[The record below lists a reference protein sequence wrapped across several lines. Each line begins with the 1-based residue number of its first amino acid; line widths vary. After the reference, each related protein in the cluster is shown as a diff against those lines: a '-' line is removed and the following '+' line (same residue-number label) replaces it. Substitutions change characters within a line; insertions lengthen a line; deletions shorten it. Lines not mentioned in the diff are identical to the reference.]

1 MRRQPIFVRD
11 IHSLQRCTT
20 SPEPKR
26 HSIEQ
31 NLSLDSACCKT
42 RMGIKWT
49 VATPFFMCTELHTL
63 PTKGCTRHLQHLCS
77 QPCSDGDR
85 STYGTPEM
93 PSTKSLFSG
102 YPQTCSFPAVFHY
115 IRSLWSFLKSGS
127 CRKVSQ
133 QLDAVAK
140 VMLPAK
146 QATS

>member
-1 MRRQPIFVRD
+1 MRD

-93 PSTKSLFSG
+93 PIHQEPFLRVSPDLFLSSCLSLHTL
-102 YPQTCSFPAVFHY
+102 PVELPEE
-115 IRSLWSFLKSGS
+115 R
-127 CRKVSQ
+127 
-133 QLDAVAK
+133 QLQKGQSAA
-140 VMLPAK
+140 
-146 QATS
+146 